1 MSVYESGDG
10 PLVYPVLLKDNTN
23 VGYVQLVPI
32 EEGFEVGYHIG
43 SEYTKKGY
51 ASEAL
56 KAFLKYIISQK
67 SIDKVY
73 GICVLENAASKKV
86 LEKCG
91 FQKEFE
97 GIGEYQGEIRTIV
110 KYVLFSK

>member
-43 SEYTKKGY
+43 SEYTKK
-51 ASEAL
+51 EL
-56 KAFLKYIISQK
+56 
-67 SIDKVY
+67 
-73 GICVLENAASKKV
+73 
-86 LEKCG
+86 
-91 FQKEFE
+91 E
-97 GIGEYQGEIRTIV
+97 GIGEYQGENRAIV

>member
-23 VGYVQLVPI
+23 VGYAQLVPI

-43 SEYTKKGY
+43 NEYTKK
-51 ASEAL
+51 
-56 KAFLKYIISQK
+56 
-67 SIDKVY
+67 
-73 GICVLENAASKKV
+73 
-86 LEKCG
+86 
-91 FQKEFE
+91 EFE
-97 GIGEYQGEIRTIV
+97 GVEEYQGENRAIV